1 MKILNLKNQKGV
13 TLIETLFGVAVF
25 ALIAIAMGTFG
36 RNLWYYNAAIGNGLD
51 SADSGRNLLK
61 IITTEIRTASSANTG
76 AYTISQASASSFT
89 FYSDVDDD
97 GIRERIRYFSSGTNF
112 QRGIIEPSGN
122 PLTYNSANEVVKT
135 VASNVT
141 NGSTIFEYF
150 DKNYDGNTAALTS
163 PITIPS
169 VRLVKITITVDKD
182 VNRPPAAMTFSTQVA
197 MRNLKDNL

>member
-1 MKILNLKNQKGV
+1 MKITKIKNQKGV

-25 ALIAIAMGTFG
+25 ALIAIAIGTFG
-36 RNLWYYNAAIGNGLD
+36 RNLWYYNTAIGNGLD
-51 SADSGRNLLK
+51 SADAGRNLLK
-61 IITTEIRTASSANTG
+61 LITTEIRTASAANTG

-141 NGSTIFEYF
+141 NGSTIFDYY
-150 DKNYDGNTAALTS
+150 DKNYDGSTAALTS

-169 VRLVKITITVDKD
+169 VRLVKITVVVDKD
-182 VNRPPAAMTFSTQVA
+182 ANRPPAPMTFSTQVS